1 LRGLQ
6 AIAIGTALLAS
17 SSAGAGLRDEL
28 LAVPLS
34 PRLGGDTTLAIV
46 TDKAFTF
53 PAANLRLEHQRPF
66 FFGNRVFNT
75 NWTIAPGS
83 VASFDGLGPT
93 YNRVSCSGCHTR
105 DGRGHPPAD
114 GTGPLDSMLFRLGVR
129 LADGS
134 VATVHPDY
142 GDQLNERAVPGVPAE
157 GVARIAWTEVTG
169 RYADGAPWSL
179 LRPSYTIEAA
189 SFSALD
195 DVLISPRVAPA
206 VIGLGLLEA
215 VPEAT
220 LEALAD
226 PDDRDGDGISGRLN
240 RVWSDSAARILPGRF
255 GWKANVATLVDQNA
269 GAALGDIGLTSPL
282 RAEPNCPPAQRACLA
297 TASHDAD
304 PDLAPSFL
312 ERLTLYTRLLAVP
325 AQRDPDDPMVQRGE
339 ALFREVG
346 CAACHLPTLRT
357 GPAALPELAQQTF
370 HPFTDLLLHDLGE
383 DLADGRPD
391 GLATGREWR
400 TAPLWGLGLVGR
412 VNGHDRLLHD
422 GRARGF
428 AEAILWHGGEARAAR
443 DAFAGLDRVD
453 RDALVAFLASL

>member
-1 LRGLQ
+1 MRGRR
-6 AIAIGTALLAS
+6 AIVVGTAVLAVWPAV
-17 SSAGAGLRDEL
+17 AGMREDL

-34 PRLGGDTTLAIV
+34 PRLGGDATFPISTE
-46 TDKAFTF
+46 KAFTF
-53 PAANLRLEHQRPF
+53 PAANLRAEHQRPF

-93 YNRVSCSGCHTR
+93 YNRVSCSGCHIR
-105 DGRGHPPAD
+105 DGRGRPPDD
-114 GTGPLDSMLFRLGVR
+114 GAGPFQSMLFRLGAR
-129 LADGS
+129 LPDGS
-134 VATVHPDY
+134 VATAHPDY

-157 GVARIAWTEVTG
+157 GRGRIRWVETRG
-169 RYADGAPWSL
+169 RLADDTAWSL
-179 LRPSYTIEAA
+179 LRPSYAIEAA
-189 SFSALD
+189 AFGAD
-195 DVLISPRVAPA
+195 HDIVISPRVAPA

-226 PDDRDGDGISGRLN
+226 PDDRDGDGISGRVNL
-240 RVWSDSAARILPGRF
+240 VWSDSARRLMPGRF
-255 GWKANVATLVDQNA
+255 GWKANVATLADQNA

-282 RAEPNCPPAQRACLA
+282 RPEPNCPPAQRACRAAAVDSAPELA
-297 TASHDAD
+297 A
-304 PDLAPSFL
+304 SFL

-325 AQRDPDDPMVQRGE
+325 AQRDADDPAVQRGA
-339 ALFREVG
+339 ALFREIG

-357 GPAALPELAQQTF
+357 GEAALPELAAQTF
-370 HPFTDLLLHDLGE
+370 HPFTDLLLHDLG
-383 DLADGRPD
+383 DGLADGRPD

-400 TAPLWGLGLVGR
+400 TAPLWGLGLIGR

-428 AEAILWHGGEARAAR
+428 AEAILWHGGEGQAAR
-443 DAFAGLDRVD
+443 DAFAGLDRRD

>member
-1 LRGLQ
+1 MRGLGVVVV
-6 AIAIGTALLAS
+6 GTALLAVG
-17 SSAGAGLRDEL
+17 SAHGGVREDL
-28 LAVPLS
+28 LGVPVS
-34 PRLGGDTTLAIV
+34 ARLGSDTTI
-46 TDKAFTF
+46 TITTTKAFTF

-75 NWTIAPGS
+75 NWTMAPGS
-83 VASFDGLGPT
+83 VASLDGLGPT
-93 YNRVSCSGCHTR
+93 YSRVSCSGCLTR
-105 DGRGHPPAD
+105 DGRGRPPED
-114 GTGPLDSMLFRLGVR
+114 GAGPFASILFRLGAT

-134 VATVHPDY
+134 VADAHPDY

-157 GVARIAWTEVTG
+157 GLGRIEWTEITG

-179 LRPSYTIEAA
+179 LQPRYAVTAPAFGT
-189 SFSALD
+189 LD
-195 DVLISPRVAPA
+195 GVAISPRVAPA
-206 VIGLGLLEA
+206 VIGLGPLEA

-220 LEALAD
+220 LEALVD
-226 PDDRDGDGISGRLN
+226 PDDRDGDRISGRVN
-240 RVWSDSAARILPGRF
+240 PVWSDSAGRTRAGRF
-255 GWKANVATLVDQNA
+255 GGKANVATLADQNA
-269 GAALGDIGLTSPL
+269 GAALGDSALTSPL
-282 RAEPNCPPAQRACLA
+282 RPGSNCPPAQRACLA
-297 TASHDAD
+297 AALAEQ
-304 PDLAPSFL
+304 PDLAASFL

-325 AQRDPDDPMVQRGE
+325 AQRDADDPAVQRGA
-339 ALFREVG
+339 ALFRDVG

-357 GPAALPELAQQTF
+357 AEAALPELALQTF

-400 TAPLWGLGLVGR
+400 TAPLWGLGLIGR

-428 AEAILWHGGEARAAR
+428 AEAVLWHGGEAEAAR
-443 DAFAGLDRVD
+443 DAFAGLERRD

>member
-1 LRGLQ
+1 MRRCRTVVV
-6 AIAIGTALLAS
+6 AALLLAAS
-17 SSAGAGLRDEL
+17 PAGADLRDDL
-28 LAVPLS
+28 LAIPLS
-34 PRLGGDTTLAIV
+34 PQLGGETTQPIATV
-46 TDKAFTF
+46 KAFTF
-53 PAANLRLEHQRPF
+53 PAANLRARHQRPF

-93 YNRVSCSGCHTR
+93 FNRVSCSGCHTR
-105 DGRGHPPAD
+105 DGRGRPPAD
-114 GTGPLDSMLFRLGVR
+114 GLGPFDSMLFRLGAR
-129 LADGS
+129 LPDGG
-134 VATVHPDY
+134 VATGHPDY

-157 GVARIAWTEVTG
+157 GVARISWTELTG
-169 RYADGAPWSL
+169 LYADGSSWTLQQPRYA
-179 LRPSYTIEAA
+179 IEQAA
-189 SFSALD
+189 FGRLD
-195 DVLISPRVAPA
+195 DVVISPRVAPA

-226 PDDRDGDGISGRLN
+226 PEDRDGDGISGRLN
-240 RVWSDSAARILPGRF
+240 RVWSESEQRVMAGRF
-255 GWKANVATLVDQNA
+255 GWKANVATLADQNA

-282 RAEPNCPPAQRACLA
+282 RPDPNCPPAQRACLEA
-297 TASHDAD
+297 AAGHDE
-304 PDLAPSFL
+304 PDLAASFL
-312 ERLTLYTRLLAVP
+312 DRLTLYTRLLAVP
-325 AQRDPDDPMVQRGE
+325 AQRGADEPEVQRGA
-339 ALFREVG
+339 ALFRAIG
-346 CAACHLPTLRT
+346 CAACHLPSLRT
-357 GPAALPELAQQTF
+357 ADAELPELARQTF

-400 TAPLWGLGLVGR
+400 TAPLWGLGLIGR

-428 AEAILWHGGEARAAR
+428 AEAVLWHGGEALAAR
-443 DAFAGLDRVD
+443 DAFAGLERRD